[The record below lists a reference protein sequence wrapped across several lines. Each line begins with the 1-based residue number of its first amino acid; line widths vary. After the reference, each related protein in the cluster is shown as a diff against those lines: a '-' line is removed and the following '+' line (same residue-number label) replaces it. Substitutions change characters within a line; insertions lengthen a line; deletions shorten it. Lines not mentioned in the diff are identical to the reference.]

1 MITSQKAMQI
11 MFEPDAGK
19 RDSTIDAFS
28 EQSAK
33 ALLKICLKMG
43 FRPDARKPREI
54 EVITCPNPMPS
65 IFANPV

>member
-19 RDSTIDAFS
+19 RDAIIDALS

-33 ALLKICLKMG
+33 DLLKICLKIVSEQMRG
-43 FRPDARKPREI
+43 TKEEQR
-54 EVITCPNPMPS
+54 
-65 IFANPV
+65 